1 MSPIRDEWQSDDGS
15 VRLLL
20 GDCLDILPTLEAGSV
35 DCLLTDPPYGISFDT
50 NYKRFTGGVT
60 YSRLCYPKVL
70 NDEKPFDPTPFLKL
84 AKTVILFGANNYSDK
99 LPQGSWIVWDK
110 RYKQKPLMTS
120 DAEVAWCNR
129 GHGVYVF
136 NHYWDGFMKESE
148 RGIKRVHP
156 TQKPVKLFE
165 FLLEKYS
172 KEGDTIFDPFMG
184 SGTTGVACKNLNRNF
199 IGIELDKDYYEIAC
213 KRINNT

>member
-1 MSPIRDEWQSDDGS
+1 MFQLIN
-15 VRLLL
+15 
-20 GDCLDILPTLEAGSV
+20 GDCLEEMKKIPDGSIDLV
-35 DCLLTDPPYGISFDT
+35 LTDPPYGISFDT
-50 NYKRFTGGVT
+50 NYKRFTGGAAD
-60 YSRLCYPKVL
+60 SRLWDSKVL
-70 NDEKPFDPTPFLKL
+70 NDEKPFDPTPFLNL

-120 DAEVAWCNR
+120 DAEVAWCSR

-148 RGIKRVHP
+148 RGVKRVHP

-172 KEGDTIFDPFMG
+172 KQGETVFDPFMG

-199 IGIELDKDYYEIAC
+199 IGIELDPEYYQIAQA
-213 KRINNT
+213 RINYIT